1 MKRKIIIG
9 LLITI
14 SLFIGTIV
22 SMNFNNETE
31 QELQERV
38 RVAMERVMESPD
50 VLNQIDHQ
58 LKSKGYKI
66 AQGASIEYN
75 RDDDLAVLIKLS
87 QESDESLSETKKEV
101 MQIVNEVLTTSDIA
115 DLNLSVRVEVP
126 EN

>member
-1 MKRKIIIG
+1 
-9 LLITI
+9 
-14 SLFIGTIV
+14 
-22 SMNFNNETE
+22 MNFNNETE